1 MRRSCP
7 EQVRGAAHLKLTAAF
22 VCAALIGFGAVGYG
36 QDKSKL
42 PKGQPFQILQQ
53 QIDDLKGRIGRI
65 ADLQAQVDAL
75 ALLVEQNTASIGQL
89 REYDKQQEKLIGA
102 LQGELAHLR
111 ARVAAAENDVEAL
124 QAISRFHAEL
134 VGELM
139 ARLQQIDARLAA
151 DGHDIQLLFDRDQAK
166 QTLIVVLQEQAVFLS
181 ARIAALEAASTD
193 HASEIALLQN
203 QLNTVNADLQRQL
216 DQKQERITEI
226 CPAGSS
232 IRQVNANGTVACEHD
247 DDTSLGVGQLQYVT
261 FSSVFPVAPNTAGGG
276 TKSCPTGYVMT
287 GGGFSGLLPNVPV
300 VRSEPV
306 NNSWQVTVANGAAP
320 AFVTVSVRCVALM
333 P

>member
-1 MRRSCP
+1 MRRSRAG
-7 EQVRGAAHLKLTAAF
+7 QVGRARRSKL
-22 VCAALIGFGAVGYG
+22 VAALVGAVLIGSGAVGYG

-102 LQGELAHLR
+102 LQGELSHLR
-111 ARVAAAENDVEAL
+111 ARVAAAETDVEAL
-124 QAISRFHAEL
+124 HAISRLHADL
-134 VGELM
+134 VAELM
-139 ARLQQIDARLAA
+139 ARLGQIDARLAA

-166 QTLIVVLQEQAVFLS
+166 QTLIVVLQEHAVFLS
-181 ARIAALEAASTD
+181 ARIGVLEAGSTEN
-193 HASEIALLQN
+193 ASEIALLQN
-203 QLNTVNADLQRQL
+203 QLNTVKAELQAQL
-216 DQKQERITEI
+216 DQKQGRITEI
-226 CPAGSS
+226 CPAGSA
-232 IRQVNANGTVACEHD
+232 IRQVNADGTVACEQ
-247 DDTSLGVGQLQYVT
+247 DDTSLAIGQLQYVT
-261 FSSVFPVAPNTAGGG
+261 FSSAFAVAPNTAGGG

-300 VRSEPV
+300 IRSEPV
-306 NNSWQVTVANGAAP
+306 NNSWQVTVANGLAP
-320 AFVTVSVRCVALM
+320 AFVTVSVRCVALA

>member
-1 MRRSCP
+1 MRRNRPGQAGRARRSKLAAA
-7 EQVRGAAHLKLTAAF
+7 VVGA
-22 VCAALIGFGAVGYG
+22 VLIGSSAVGYG

-42 PKGQPFQILQQ
+42 LKGQPFQVLQQ
-53 QIDDLKGRIGRI
+53 QIDDLRGRIGRI

-75 ALLVEQNTASIGQL
+75 AILVEQNRASIGQL

-102 LQGELAHLR
+102 LQGELSHLR
-111 ARVAAAENDVEAL
+111 ARVAAAETDVEAL
-124 QAISRFHAEL
+124 QAISRLHADL
-134 VGELM
+134 VAELM
-139 ARLQQIDARLAA
+139 ARLEQIDARLATDA
-151 DGHDIQLLFDRDQAK
+151 NDIQLLFDRDQAK

-181 ARIAALEAASTD
+181 ARISALEEASTEN
-193 HASEIALLQN
+193 ATEIALLQN
-203 QLNTVNADLQRQL
+203 QLNTVNADLRAQL
-216 DQKQERITEI
+216 DQKQGSITDI
-226 CPAGSS
+226 CPAGSA
-232 IRQVNANGTVACEHD
+232 IRQVNADGTVACEHD
-247 DDTSLGVGQLQYVT
+247 DASLGLGQLQYVT

-306 NNSWQVTVANGAAP
+306 NNSWQVTVANGLAP
-320 AFVTVSVRCVALM
+320 AFVTVSVRCVALT